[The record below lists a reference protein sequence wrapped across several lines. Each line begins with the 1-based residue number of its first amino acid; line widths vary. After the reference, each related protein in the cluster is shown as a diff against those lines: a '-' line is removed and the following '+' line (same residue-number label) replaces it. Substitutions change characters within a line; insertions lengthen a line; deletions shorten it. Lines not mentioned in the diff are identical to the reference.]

1 MLTSWI
7 PQECRHDRNIIA
19 YVILFSEP
27 ADPYSPD
34 VHMLQIGNPVEM
46 DTNSEIEEAASA
58 PCADSGLTL
67 REKIMC
73 LDDMALV
80 EENEDDSPPTD
91 DEESVA

>member
-1 MLTSWI
+1 
-7 PQECRHDRNIIA
+7 
-19 YVILFSEP
+19 
-27 ADPYSPD
+27 
-34 VHMLQIGNPVEM
+34 M
-46 DTNSEIEEAASA
+46 DTNGETEEAECA
-58 PCADSGLTL
+58 PCASSDLTL